1 MEFENFIEE
10 TEKEYHHQADIVN
23 FMSFLYYQ
31 ITKGILCSH
40 DIFEYINNFK
50 INAKMHGG
58 TVDIAIK
65 SVTPV
70 KQLMPKGHM
79 IKKNEILANAFTK
92 IIANAN
98 AKPALKKFIDAQL
111 EKNDELFSELKE
123 FVSSKIVSQYKISEQ
138 KAEQFVSILK
148 NRIITNTFSVEALGT
163 DLHYLDLET
172 MTFNMSLN
180 KPAPEINTLISII
193 IENQP
198 TLYNYYVNYTA

>member
-10 TEKEYHHQADIVN
+10 TENEYQHQADIVN

-31 ITKGILCSH
+31 ITKGILCTH

-50 INAKMHGG
+50 TNAKMHGG

-65 SVTPV
+65 PTTTVT
-70 KQLMPKGHM
+70 QLMPKAHVN
-79 IKKNEILANAFTK
+79 KKNEVLATIFTK

-98 AKPALKKFIDAQL
+98 TKPALKKLIGAQI
-111 EKNDELFSELKE
+111 EKNDELFSQLKE
-123 FVSSKIVSQYKISEQ
+123 FVSSKILSQYKISE
-138 KAEQFVSILK
+138 KKGDQFVSILK
-148 NRIITNTFSVEALGT
+148 NRIITNTFSAEELGS
-163 DLHYLDLET
+163 DLHYLDVET

-180 KPAPEINTLISII
+180 KPAPEINALISII

>member
-10 TEKEYHHQADIVN
+10 TEKEYQYQADIVN

-31 ITKGILCSH
+31 ITKGILCTH

-50 INAKMHGG
+50 TNAKMHGG
-58 TVDIAIK
+58 AVDIAIK
-65 SVTPV
+65 PVTTV
-70 KQLMPKGHM
+70 TQLTPKGHV
-79 IKKNEILANAFTK
+79 IDKIEVIATAFTK

-98 AKPALKKFIDAQL
+98 TKPALKKLIDAQI
-111 EKNDELFSELKE
+111 EKNDELFSQLKE
-123 FVSSKIVSQYKISEQ
+123 FVSSKIVSQYKISEK
-138 KAEQFVSILK
+138 KAEKFVSILK
-148 NRIITNTFSVEALGT
+148 NRIITNTFSVEDFGS
-163 DLHYLDLET
+163 DLHYLDIDT
-172 MTFNMSLN
+172 MTFNMSLK